1 MLLSI
6 LTRKKRAK
14 GNSSLGQFSQFLD
27 KIATERPPK
36 AQSLE
41 GTDFLVRAM
50 KNLIPRWILFKF
62 KVRFVRNFWG

>member
-1 MLLSI
+1 MRGDEVGFSFSEL
-6 LTRKKRAK
+6 
-14 GNSSLGQFSQFLD
+14 SQFLD

-50 KNLIPRWILFKF
+50 KTLGVDFLRSYL
-62 KVRFVRNFWG
+62 